1 MLCNE
6 NCRMGDPANRLI
18 LSIVVSGVPRNQKGM
33 LPGRRFTHT
42 RAAGAQRPPDRGR
55 MQHLRAIA
63 VAVPVKIVG
72 IVVDVVLVGGLLK
85 HALERTVIAAAAGR
99 ADGADSGVLR

>member
-1 MLCNE
+1 MEKLGIACFSPVEKPKLKLLQENHCQHRMLCNE

-55 MQHLRAIA
+55 NAYAQ
-63 VAVPVKIVG
+63 
-72 IVVDVVLVGGLLK
+72 
-85 HALERTVIAAAAGR
+85 
-99 ADGADSGVLR
+99 